1 MNTCSRDLEI
11 MNGLLEDL
19 ECNMRLISKQARFD
33 PHSKVVDWFEK
44 FSKDTRSGHSGIT
57 ISEDGFTVYV
67 SNFWPWTLEGLFYH
81 RDNIPPWV
89 TFEFI
94 WDEGLNISDKKAWN
108 FCNKGTWVK
117 YDATPEQVVEF
128 LNKFRIIPVQKLK
141 IIEPDQGSDGM
152 FYRTVA
158 VLEKVNEVWE
168 IKETLSPSDPPQHVP
183 LYD

>member
-1 MNTCSRDLEI
+1 M
-11 MNGLLEDL
+11 G
-19 ECNMRLISKQARFD
+19 LISKQARFD
-33 PHSKVVDWFEK
+33 PHSKVVDWLEK

-57 ISEDGFTVYV
+57 ISEDGFVVSV

-94 WDEGLNISDKKAWN
+94 WDDGLNISDKKACN

-128 LNKFRIIPVQKLK
+128 LNKFRINSLRKLK
-141 IIEPDQGSDGM
+141 ITEPDWEYGG
-152 FYRTVA
+152 YRRLVVA
-158 VLEKVNEVWE
+158 VLEKVNGVWE
-168 IKETLSPSDPPQHVP
+168 IKEKFSPSDPPQHV
-183 LYD
+183 LVYD